1 MASAA
6 VAGGAGAPA
15 RSLSPS
21 ARTALVLLVAAL
33 IIRAPRF
40 GDPNLHVDEMFYLQ
54 VGDLMWHG
62 ALPFVDIWDRKPIGL
77 FLLFAAIRL
86 LGGDGIVQY
95 QIVATAFA
103 FGTAVVIAQLA
114 RKIGTS
120 ALAAT
125 AAGVVYLASLPALGG
140 FGGQSPVFYNLFVA
154 GAALLTLRALEA
166 PDVGGLTRAG
176 MAAMILCGLA
186 IQIKYTVVFEGC
198 FLGLLLAW
206 RSWRSFGPAVAFR
219 TATLFAACGL
229 GPTAAALA
237 YYAAIGELQ
246 AFWFANF
253 LSIGLRV
260 SASSTDIALRL
271 TRISLTLVPLML
283 CAGAALTLRLK
294 ADQGAPQPA
303 RLRFLVGWLAA
314 AFAGFAVFGT
324 YYWHYALPLLVPLT
338 VAIAPLFDRRSV
350 GPVAAVFLLA
360 WNCLYV
366 GAAAQSASASK
377 QEIAALTSAVT
388 KNLNGGCLFM
398 FDGPP
403 AVDHL
408 SGACHL
414 TPFVFPYH
422 LSLAVE
428 ATGLGVDPLVE
439 LRRVLAARPSVIVSS
454 SKPFLPPNRK
464 TAKALRYA
472 LQRDYRLVGSYPA
485 KGRDFQVY
493 ALRQPTSSLDAD
505 QPGRAVAA
513 SSRVRAA

>member
-6 VAGGAGAPA
+6 ITRGASASA

-21 ARTALVLLVAAL
+21 ARTALVLLFAAL
-33 IIRAPRF
+33 VIRTPRF
-40 GDPNLHVDEMFYLQ
+40 GDPNLHVDELFYLQ

-62 ALPFVDIWDRKPIGL
+62 ALPFVDVWDRKPIGL

-114 RKIGTS
+114 RKIGAS

-140 FGGQSPVFYNLFVA
+140 FGGQSPVFYNLLVA

-166 PDVGGLTRAG
+166 PDLGGLTRAG
-176 MAAMILCGLA
+176 MAAMFLCGLA

-229 GPTAAALA
+229 GPTAVAIA

-253 LSIGLRV
+253 VSIGLRV
-260 SASSTDIALRL
+260 SVSSKELALRL
-271 TRISLTLVPLML
+271 ARISFTLVPLML
-283 CAGAALTLRLK
+283 CAAAALTLRLR
-294 ADQGAPQPA
+294 ADSGAPHMA
-303 RLRFLVGWLAA
+303 RLRFVVGWLAA
-314 AFAGFAVFGT
+314 AFAGFALFGT
-324 YYWHYALPLLVPLT
+324 YYWHYALPLLVPLA
-338 VAIAPLFDRRSV
+338 VAIAPLFDRRPV
-350 GPVAAVFLLA
+350 GLAAAASLVA
-360 WNCLYV
+360 WNGLVV
-366 GAAAQSASASK
+366 GAAAQSPSASK
-377 QEIAALTSAVT
+377 QQIAALTTAVT
-388 KNLNGGCLFM
+388 DNLNGGCLFM
-398 FDGPP
+398 YDGPP
-403 AVDHL
+403 AVDYL

-428 ATGLGVDPLVE
+428 ETGLGVDPLAE
-439 LRRVLAARPSVIVSS
+439 LRRILVARPSVIVSS
-454 SKPFLPPNRK
+454 SAPFMEPNRR
-464 TAKALRYA
+464 TLRT
-472 LQRDYRLVGSYPA
+472 LQAVLERDYRLIGSYPA
-485 KGRDFQVY
+485 KGRDFRVH
-493 ALRQPTSSLDAD
+493 ALRRPSA
-505 QPGRAVAA
+505 GAER
-513 SSRVRAA
+513 